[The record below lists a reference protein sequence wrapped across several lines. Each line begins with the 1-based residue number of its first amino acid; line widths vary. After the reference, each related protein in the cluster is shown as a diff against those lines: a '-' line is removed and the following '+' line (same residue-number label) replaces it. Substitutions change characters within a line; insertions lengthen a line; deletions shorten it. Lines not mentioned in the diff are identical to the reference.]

1 MPQGSII
8 AVNIAADSKLL
19 PNENHNT
26 LMLHINLSDFIQET
40 AEGKF
45 AINTSLTAVLD

>member
-1 MPQGSII
+1 MPQESII

-19 PNENHNT
+19 PNENHT

-45 AINTSLTAVLD
+45 AINTSLRY